1 MIAIS
6 RRPIGRIANT
16 VSFASTLYL
25 CPVLDVLVAEVPERW
40 RSEIRLGLQEALVN
54 AVKHGNKLDPG
65 KLIRVNFS
73 VVERFYWWVITNQ
86 GQGFTPPA
94 ANLASLDDYLP
105 CCEQECGRG
114 LFILYQIFDEVQWND
129 DGTQLT
135 LGKQLHDRFR
145 FPLIS

>member
-6 RRPIGRIANT
+6 RRPTGQITNT

-25 CPVLDVLVAEVPERW
+25 CPVLDALVAEVPERW
-40 RSEIRLGLQEALVN
+40 RSEVRLGLQEALVN

-86 GQGFTPPA
+86 GKGFTPPT
-94 ANLASLDDYLP
+94 ANLASFDNHLP

-114 LFILYQIFDEVQWND
+114 LFILYQIFDEVHWND